1 MENFNSNYD
10 SASSSKG
17 PAQGGALR
25 DDDWANAKAKVQK
38 VYGRKFVCFA
48 FLINGTC
55 RCPKQSHLGHPEEQ
69 RGAFG
74 VNYDG
79 TPPPSESVPS
89 ESGLKRQRMSNED
102 PFTVKR
108 RRLNQG
114 GPLRGEDWD
123 EAKQRV
129 ITVYGRKMVCFAF
142 LINGTC
148 RCQEDS
154 RLDHP
159 EEQRGVFGVNF
170 TGKIPR
176 PISSGSNNVW
186 GNLIRPRL
194 SVSTFLGGSS
204 RGFQDSF
211 MTQRKMQETRV
222 PMDSFMAQRK
232 MQETR
237 VPMEPSPFQSPPA
250 PLKGAAWD
258 EAVARVK
265 ATFGNDFI
273 CFSYLINSTCNC
285 GPGSRFKHPEGEA
298 GAYGVY
304 FQKGFPKGFPKGGDS
319 QYYNPAEDAFYPQQQ
334 PSYREPLPLQL
345 PLPIPRPM
353 ISRGIE
359 DRMVVRRP
367 GPKVNLRGEEWD
379 DGMQRVKDHFGDK
392 FVCFSYLING
402 HCKCDGSKKFPH
414 PPGLA
419 GSFGVNMRAENQ
431 KCFDFN
437 VNGSCKLQGC
447 PSKHEYWTLDEAITK
462 MRLMGKET
470 NTKERKLARKISAKL
485 DQLEADTPDVTT
497 VFEALRELVRPI
509 GKRSDLWRND
519 KKRRQADNSPKG
531 GNRTQLQT
539 IDLTKDRSNRHDRG
553 GNVTTKEE
561 ISYNPIEDSSV
572 NR

>member
-1 MENFNSNYD
+1 MENFNNSYD
-10 SASSSKG
+10 PKG
-17 PAQGGALR
+17 LLQVPGRALR
-25 DDDWANAKAKVQK
+25 DDDWDKAKAKVQK

-55 RCPKQSHLGHPEEQ
+55 KCPQQSHLGHPEEQ

-74 VNYDG
+74 VNYEG
-79 TPPPSESVPS
+79 TPPPSESVTS
-89 ESGLKRQRMSNED
+89 EAGLKRQRISSED

-108 RRLNQG
+108 RRIIQ

-123 EAKQRV
+123 EAKKRV
-129 ITVYGRKMVCFAF
+129 ITAYGRKMVCFAF
-142 LINGTC
+142 LINGSC

-154 RLDHP
+154 HLDHP

-176 PISSGSNNVW
+176 PVSSRKKNVW
-186 GNLIRPRL
+186 GAPPMRPGAPPMRPGAPAMRPRL
-194 SVSTFLGGSS
+194 SVSSFIGGGSVGYQNGTLPTL
-204 RGFQDSF
+204 RLQ
-211 MTQRKMQETRV
+211 K
-222 PMDSFMAQRK
+222 PPA
-232 MQETR
+232 
-237 VPMEPSPFQSPPA
+237 PSPFPSSPA
-250 PLKGAAWD
+250 PLKGVAWD

-265 ATFGNDFI
+265 ATFGNEFI
-273 CFSYLINSTCNC
+273 CFSYLINSKCSC

-298 GAYGVY
+298 GAYGVFY
-304 FQKGFPKGFPKGGDS
+304 QKGFTKVVDS
-319 QYYNPAEDAFYPQQQ
+319 QYYNPAEDAFYPPRQ
-334 PSYREPLPLQL
+334 PAFREPLPLPVQ
-345 PLPIPRPM
+345 LPIPRPM
-353 ISRGIE
+353 MAPPAMGERLVI
-359 DRMVVRRP
+359 RRP
-367 GPKVNLRGEEWD
+367 GPKVNLRDEEWD
-379 DGMQRVKDHFGDK
+379 EGMQRVKDHFGDK

-447 PSKHEYWTLDEAITK
+447 PSTHEYWTLDEAITK

-470 NTKERKLARKISAKL
+470 NSKERKLARKISAKL
-485 DQLEADTPDVTT
+485 DELEADTPDVTT
-497 VFEALRELVRPI
+497 VFEALRKLVRPLANE
-509 GKRSDLWRND
+509 SDIWRKD
-519 KKRRQADNSPKG
+519 RRRTQGDPSRE
-531 GNRTQLQT
+531 GNRLKLQT
-539 IDLTKDRSNRHDRG
+539 IDLTTDNSKKHDRSG
-553 GNVTTKEE
+553 KAMKEE